1 MKYAFKEMFDIPK
14 LTELCEAFTRI
25 NGTVTALLD
34 LEGNVHIKTGW
45 QHICTDFHRRNT
57 KSAARCLESDTIIAS
72 KLAQGET
79 YNVYQC
85 KNGLVDIAVPIFV
98 DGEHVANFFTGQF
111 LFQQP
116 DKAYFKKQAKELNI
130 ELIPYMDALRQVPVF
145 SEPEI
150 RKIITFLVALARTFG
165 ELGKSRLDIL
175 RLRDKEHEQNEAL
188 KKTTIELSRAK
199 MELEKLALEDV
210 LTGLYNRRFFDEA
223 LRKEYERACRY
234 KHDLVLCLLDVDK
247 FKDIND
253 TFGHFIGD
261 EVLQRIARVICK
273 NLRKSDVVARIGGD
287 EFAIIFPEANA
298 AEIETHLAQ
307 VCHEIKSI
315 PLAVEG
321 EQIYSSC
328 SFGLA
333 SLHQSDTSEK
343 ILKIRADKAL
353 YRSKENGRCQV
364 IRADN

>member
-1 MKYAFKEMFDIPK
+1 MKYAFQDMFDIPK
-14 LTELCEAFTRI
+14 LTELCETFTRI

-34 LEGNVHIKTGW
+34 LQGNVHIKTGW
-45 QHICTDFHRRNT
+45 QHICTDFHRRNS

-116 DKAYFKKQAKELNI
+116 DKAYFKKQAKELGI

-150 RKIITFLVALARTFG
+150 KKIITFLVALARTFG
-165 ELGKSRLDIL
+165 ELGKSRLDVL
-175 RLRDKEHEQNEAL
+175 RLRDKEHAQNEEL
-188 KKTTIELSRAK
+188 KKTTEELSRAK
-199 MELEKLALEDV
+199 VELEKLALEDA

-223 LRKEYERACRY
+223 LSNEYERACRY

-253 TFGHFIGD
+253 TYGHSIGD
-261 EVLQRIARVICK
+261 AVLERIARVICK

-298 AEIETHLAQ
+298 TKIETHLGQ
-307 VCHEIKSI
+307 VCHEITSI
-315 PLAVEG
+315 PLTIEG
-321 EQIYSSC
+321 EQVYSSC

-333 SLHQSDTSEK
+333 SLNQDDTSEK
-343 ILKIRADKAL
+343 TLIERADQAL
-353 YRSKENGRCQV
+353 YQSKENGRGQV